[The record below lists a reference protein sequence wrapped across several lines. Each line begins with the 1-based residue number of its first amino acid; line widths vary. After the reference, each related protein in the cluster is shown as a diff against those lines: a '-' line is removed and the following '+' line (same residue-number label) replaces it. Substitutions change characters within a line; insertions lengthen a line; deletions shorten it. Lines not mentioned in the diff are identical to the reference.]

1 MNMRKLVAS
10 FAALVTV
17 LGVAGVAWAAAPG
30 VSNNEIK
37 LGVTYP
43 DLDAIRSVT
52 DISHGD
58 YKTTYN
64 AVIDELN
71 KKGGVNGRKIVPVFA
86 PINPIGT
93 APAQEAC
100 LKLTEDQKVFATVG
114 FFYFDAPLCYVAQ
127 HDTPIL
133 GGTMDPT
140 YLEQAK
146 APWMTLDS
154 GPEVTPRAVDALVKS
169 GDLKGKIGVVGVAT
183 EEKNL
188 LDAAVLPSLKRNGIK
203 NTVAIIDAPLSD
215 TVAAT
220 QQAGTIAEKFK
231 SEGIK
236 TVLLVGAAPSAFSN
250 ALKNSDYRPKLVGTP
265 FSTFQG
271 AALNKATDPALWKG
285 AATADIAT
293 DFNDPSLQKCYAT
306 VAKAT
311 GHTIV
316 EHAPPHTPDYQASA
330 SAACRYISLFSQ
342 LAGAA
347 GKDLT
352 VAGLGKAAQKL
363 GSVTVPGSGTITY
376 DPKTHTWQQALYTY
390 KYDPATQ
397 QLVKDKKI
405 G

>member
-1 MNMRKLVAS
+1 MRKLLAL
-10 FAALVTV
+10 FAVLGTV
-17 LGVAGVAWAAAPG
+17 LGMVGVAWAATPG
-30 VSNNEIK
+30 VSKDDIK
-37 LGVTYP
+37 IGVTYP
-43 DLDAIRSVT
+43 DLDAIRDVT

-100 LKLTEDQKVFATVG
+100 LKLTEDEKVFATVG
-114 FFYFDAPLCYVAQ
+114 FFYFDSPLCYVSQ

-140 YLEQAK
+140 YLKQAK

-154 GPEVTPRAVDALVKS
+154 GPEVTPRAVDALVQS
-169 GDLKGKIGVVGVAT
+169 GDLKGKVGVVAAAT

-203 NTVAIIDAPLSD
+203 NTVAIIDTPLND

-236 TVLLVGAAPSAFSN
+236 TVLLVGATPSAFSN
-250 ALKNSDYRPKLVGTP
+250 ALKNTDYRPKLVGTP

-285 AATADIAT
+285 SATSDIAAE
-293 DFNDPSLQKCYAT
+293 FKDPSLQKCYGT
-306 VAKAT
+306 VEKAT
-311 GHTIV
+311 GKTII
-316 EHAPPHTPDYQASA
+316 ERPQPGTPDYQASA
-330 SAACRYISLFSQ
+330 RAACQYISLFTQ

-352 VAGLGKAAQKL
+352 VAGFGKAAEKL
-363 GSVTVPGSGTITY
+363 GSVTIPGLGTITY
-376 DPKTHTWQQALYTY
+376 DPKTHTWQQPLWIY
-390 KYDPATQ
+390 KYDPTTQ
-397 QLVKDKKI
+397 QLVQDKKI

>member
-1 MNMRKLVAS
+1 MRKLSAL
-10 FAALVTV
+10 FAVLVMV
-17 LGVAGVAWAAAPG
+17 LGVAGVAWAATPG
-30 VSNNEIK
+30 VTNDEIK
-37 LGVTYP
+37 LGVTYV

-58 YKTTYN
+58 YVKTYN
-64 AVIDELN
+64 AVIDDLN
-71 KKGGVNGRKIVPVFA
+71 KKGGVNGRKIVPVYA
-86 PINPIGT
+86 KINPLGT

-100 LKLTEDQKVFATVG
+100 LKLTEDEKVFATVG

-140 YLEQAK
+140 YLKQAK

-154 GPEVTPRAVDALVKS
+154 GPEVTPRAIDALAKS
-169 GDLKGKIGVVGVAT
+169 GAFKGKIGVVAAAQ

-188 LDAAVLPSLKRNGIK
+188 LDAVVTPSLKKNGIK
-203 NTVAIIDAPLSD
+203 YESAIIDAPLTD

-236 TVLLVGAAPSAFSN
+236 TVLLVGATPSAFSN
-250 ALKNSDYRPKLVGTP
+250 ALKNSDYRPKLVGIP

-285 AATADIAT
+285 SVTADIAA
-293 DFNDPSLQKCYAT
+293 DWNDPSLQKCYGI
-306 VAKAT
+306 VEKAT
-311 GHTIV
+311 GDTI
-316 EHAPPHTPDYQASA
+316 EQHPQPGTPDYQASA
-330 SAACRYISLFSQ
+330 RAACQYISLFSQ

-352 VAGLGKAAQKL
+352 VAGFGKAAQKL
-363 GSVTVPGSGTITY
+363 GSVTIPGLGTIKY
-376 DPKTHTWQQALYTY
+376 DPKTHTWQQPLYTY
-390 KYDPATQ
+390 KYDPTSK
-397 QLVKDKKI
+397 QLVIDKKI
-405 G
+405 S